1 MGKRDIPIV
10 VYFQDDERYAD
21 LLDVHIFGGRRVVT
35 AEDIRE
41 KDSRVNGVLGKV
53 KSRFQFQKYRDA
65 VRRVALGTTFVVIAL
80 EHQDQMF
87 GFIQRSENMNAI
99 SEYLEEHRE
108 CFEHLEEDAYNVI
121 AVMTGSK
128 ELEQVKEQ
136 CREEGGTINMCQGL
150 KDWLACARLEARQE
164 GLQEGLQE
172 GRQEGH
178 QERHQEGRRE
188 GQAEGAMSKAQTVA
202 HNMFNRSMSAE
213 DTAAICEESLE
224 QVQMWFAE
232 WGK

>member
-65 VRRVALGTTFVVIAL
+65 VRRV
-80 EHQDQMF
+80 
-87 GFIQRSENMNAI
+87 
-99 SEYLEEHRE
+99 
-108 CFEHLEEDAYNVI
+108 
-121 AVMTGSK
+121 
-128 ELEQVKEQ
+128 
-136 CREEGGTINMCQGL
+136 
-150 KDWLACARLEARQE
+150 
-164 GLQEGLQE
+164 
-172 GRQEGH
+172 
-178 QERHQEGRRE
+178 QEGRRE